1 MDLLLILT
9 YTAICWIV
17 FKIFRIPVNQW
28 TLATATLGGI
38 FLIGALLL
46 LMSYNHPYSSDARIY
61 FTTTPI
67 IPVVG
72 GQVIE
77 VPVVPN
83 TPLKKGDELF
93 RIDPRP
99 YQFAV
104 DQKKAALAEAQ
115 QNVLQLKAAMD
126 GADAAVTGAV
136 SSRDRAQQAYER
148 VQESNDNATKLGRS
162 GVYSELEVDNR
173 RGIFLTAEA
182 AVETAKAQAA
192 QARLAYESEI
202 NGINPTVARLQ
213 AELDNAQFEL
223 DQTTVR
229 APGDGYVTQV
239 FLRPG
244 MMANPLPLRPVMV
257 FVNDDDR
264 KLAAAFIQN
273 SLQRV
278 NVGDDAEVAFKAVP
292 GKIFQARVKQVIDVM
307 AQGQLQPTGALLD
320 PLSPER
326 VPPGQTLAEIE
337 VTESTE
343 GYQLPGGVVAEV
355 AVYTHHWHHV
365 AILRKV
371 LLRMSSWM
379 NYVFL
384 EH

>member
-1 MDLLLILT
+1 MELLLILT
-9 YTAICWIV
+9 YAAICWTI

-28 TLATATLGGI
+28 TLATAVLGGI
-38 FLIGALLL
+38 FIISALVL
-46 LMSYNHPYSSDARIY
+46 LMSYNHPYSSDGRIY
-61 FTTTPI
+61 FTSAPV

-72 GQVIE
+72 GQVID
-77 VPVVPN
+77 VPVTANV
-83 TPLKKGDELF
+83 PLKKGDILF

-104 DQKKAALAEAQ
+104 DQKTAALAEAKQ
-115 QNVLQLKAAMD
+115 SVLQLKAAL
-126 GADAAVTGAV
+126 DAANSAVTGAEA
-136 SSRDRAQQAYER
+136 SRDRSLQAFQKFQQ
-148 VQESNDNATKLGRS
+148 SNENSKSS
-162 GVYSELEVDNR
+162 GKGAVYSELEVENR
-173 RGIFLTAEA
+173 RGIYLTSEA
-182 AVETAKAQAA
+182 AVDTARAQAV

-202 NGINPTVARLQ
+202 NGTNPTVARLQ
-213 AELDNAQFEL
+213 AELNNAEYEL

-229 APGDGYVTQV
+229 APTDGYVTQV

-257 FVNDDDR
+257 FIDSQDR
-264 KLAAAFIQN
+264 MLAAAFVQN

-278 NVGDDAEVAFKAVP
+278 RVGDEAEVAFKAVP
-292 GKIFQARVKQVIDVM
+292 GKIFKARVQEVIDVM
-307 AQGQLQPTGALLD
+307 AQGQLQPSGALID
-320 PLSPER
+320 PQSPER
-326 VPPGQTLAEIE
+326 LSPGQTLARIE
-337 VTESTE
+337 LLESTE
-343 GYQLPGGVVAEV
+343 KYQLPGGVVAEV
-355 AVYTHHWHHV
+355 AVYTHYWHHV

>member
-9 YTAICWIV
+9 YAAICYAI

-28 TLATATLGGI
+28 TLSTAVLGGI
-38 FLIGALLL
+38 FLISALLL
-46 LMSYNHPYSSDARIY
+46 LMSYNHPYTSDARIY
-61 FTTTPI
+61 FTSAPI

-72 GQVIE
+72 GQVVD
-77 VPVVPN
+77 VPVTPN
-83 TPLKKGDELF
+83 ILLKKGDVLF

-99 YQFAV
+99 YQFTV
-104 DQKKAALAEAQ
+104 DQKTAALAEAKQ
-115 QNVLQLKAAMD
+115 TVLQLKAALD
-126 GADAAVTGAV
+126 AATAAVTGAEA
-136 SSRDRAQQAYER
+136 SRDRSLQAFQKFQQ
-148 VQESNDNATKLGRS
+148 SNENSRS
-162 GVYSELEVDNR
+162 SGKGAVYSELEVENR
-173 RGIFLTAEA
+173 RGIYLTSEA
-182 AVETAKAQAA
+182 AVGTARAQAA

-202 NGINPTVARLQ
+202 NGTNPTVARLQ
-213 AELDNAQFEL
+213 AELSNAQYDL

-229 APGDGYVTQV
+229 APSAGYVTQV

-257 FVNDDDR
+257 FINHDDQM
-264 KLAAAFIQN
+264 LAAAFIQN

-278 NVGDDAEVAFKAVP
+278 RVGDDAEVAFKAVP
-292 GKIFQARVKQVIDVM
+292 GKIFKARVQRIIDVM
-307 AQGQLQPTGALLD
+307 AQGQLQPTGSLID
-320 PLSPER
+320 PQSPER
-326 VPPGQTLAEIE
+326 VPAGQTLAQIE
-337 VTESTE
+337 LLEPTEQ
-343 GYQLPGGVVAEV
+343 YQLPGGVVAEV
-355 AVYTHHWHHV
+355 AVYTDHWHHV

>member
-9 YTAICWIV
+9 YAALCYAI

-28 TLATATLGGI
+28 TLATAVLGGI
-38 FLIGALLL
+38 FLIASLLL
-46 LMSYNHPYSSDARIY
+46 LMSYNHPYTSDGRIY
-61 FTTTPI
+61 FTSAPV

-77 VPVVPN
+77 VPVTPN
-83 TPLKKGDELF
+83 HPLKRGDVLF

-99 YQFAV
+99 YQYEV
-104 DQKKAALAEAQ
+104 DQKRAALAEAEQ
-115 QNVLQLKAAMD
+115 SVLQLKAAL
-126 GADAAVTGAV
+126 DAANAGVAGAEA
-136 SSRDRAQQAYER
+136 SRDRSLQAFEKF
-148 VQESNDNATKLGRS
+148 QLANENSKSSGR
-162 GVYSELEVDNR
+162 GAVYSELEVENR
-173 RGIFLTAEA
+173 RGIYLTAEA
-182 AVETAKAQAA
+182 TVDTARAQAT
-192 QARLAYESEI
+192 QARLGYESQI
-202 NGINPTVARLQ
+202 NGTNPTVARLQ
-213 AELDNAQFEL
+213 AELRNAEYDL

-229 APGDGYVTQV
+229 APSEGYVSQV

-257 FVNDDDR
+257 FINGEDR
-264 KLAAAFIQN
+264 MLAAAFIQN

-278 NVGDDAEVAFKAVP
+278 TVGDEAEVAFKAVP
-292 GKIFQARVKQVIDVM
+292 GKIFKARVQDVINVM
-307 AQGQLQPTGALLD
+307 AQGQLQPGGALID
-320 PLSPER
+320 PQSPER
-326 VPPGQTLAEIE
+326 LAAGQTLAVIE
-337 VTESTE
+337 LLEDTN